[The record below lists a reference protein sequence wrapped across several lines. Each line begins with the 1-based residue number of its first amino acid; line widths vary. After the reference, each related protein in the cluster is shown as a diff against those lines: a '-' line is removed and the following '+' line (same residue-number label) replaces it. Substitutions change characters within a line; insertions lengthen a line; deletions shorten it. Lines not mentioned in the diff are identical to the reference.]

1 MDVLFESNLVQ
12 NAGLASCAIFEAV
25 RGFYEVRNEEEG
37 MPFPF
42 VFLVL
47 PLVFHKRTADGMKD
61 RKGKGLLFKAIK
73 DDPEIPVGLQTR
85 MEAMSGRTWD
95 ALSLAMAANTLAL
108 DPDTAEVYPRLTSL
122 PKEALPDLP
131 PVKDILK
138 ASKRVGKAFAEH
150 SEEEILK
157 ILKVVF

>member
-1 MDVLFESNLVQ
+1 MDILFESHLVQ
-12 NAGLASCAIFEAV
+12 NAGLAACAIFEAV
-25 RGFYEVRNEEEG
+25 RGFSRERNEEVG

-61 RKGKGLLFKAIK
+61 RRGKGLLFKAIK
-73 DDPEIPVGLQTR
+73 DNPEIPVGLQAR
-85 MEAMSGRTWD
+85 MEALSGKTWA
-95 ALSLAMAANTLAL
+95 ALSLAIAANTLAL
-108 DPDTAEVYPRLTSL
+108 DPDTAEVFPRMGAL

-138 ASKRVGKAFAEH
+138 ASKRLGRAFAEH
-150 SEEEILK
+150 SGEEILK

>member
-1 MDVLFESNLVQ
+1 MDILFESNLVQ

-25 RGFYEVRNEEEG
+25 RGFYEVRNEEAG

-73 DDPEIPVGLQTR
+73 DDPEIPVGLQAR
-85 MEAMSGRTWD
+85 MEALYERSWE
-95 ALSLAMAANTLAL
+95 ALSLAMAAKTLAL
-108 DPDTAEVYPRLTSL
+108 DPDTAEVFPRVRAL
-122 PKEALPDLP
+122 PKEALPQLS
-131 PVKDILK
+131 PVKDILN
-138 ASKRVGKAFAEH
+138 AAKRVGKAFAEH
-150 SEEEILK
+150 SEEEILR

>member
-1 MDVLFESNLVQ
+1 MDILFESDLVQ

-25 RGFYEVRNEEEG
+25 RGFYEVRNEESG

-73 DDPEIPVGLQTR
+73 DDPEIPVGLQAR
-85 MEAMSGRTWD
+85 MEALSGRTWD
-95 ALSLAMAANTLAL
+95 ALSLAIAANTLAL
-108 DPDTAEVYPRLTSL
+108 DPDTAEVYPRVRAL

-138 ASKRVGKAFAEH
+138 VSKRVGRAFAEH